1 MFFIIFYKIYSP
13 MSSSQTKLVELSD
26 PSAESNVEDILAQ
39 TPPNKKVKL
48 AKQYMCF
55 LFRMVKE
62 GGLSWLSKVDD
73 FTANCI
79 LFNFFVAL

>member
-1 MFFIIFYKIYSP
+1 MDVLHYFYRIYSP

-39 TPPNKKVKL
+39 TPPKKKVKL

-55 LFRMVKE
+55 
-62 GGLSWLSKVDD
+62 
-73 FTANCI
+73 
-79 LFNFFVAL
+79 FFQNGKRRRLVMAI